1 MDNRRDKSSRRIEDL
16 EEENRRLHDG
26 VIRSLVQSNDL
37 MARELELLKS
47 RMGALEAGGGS
58 VVATAT
64 AAAGGGGGGGGAAR
78 RESAAA
84 ISTASAANNSN
95 TAKEAVRAKAI
106 KWAEKEEAAQPTS
119 TRALVNGLDD
129 SDHAVIASNNDLPPM
144 RKIKFLDHHVENP
157 DLLPVATTQQR
168 RQFATTQ
175 DVNTNDDSGNDAAS
189 YDSSSSSSSSEVI
202 AFSGWA
208 RVFFQA
214 RHHRA
219 STQITSSATAS
230 ASQDTYLHLSISST
244 SNVLRISDTDD
255 TNSSS
260 SNNNNNTKKP
270 PLIDPPIPLKF
281 FHAVK
286 VPGSHSGAAL
296 FLKNDTRRLRKYIF
310 RFEFINQSVHQP
322 PQRYI
327 QFLRSGNAAKKSMRS
342 INKMKRAFKGMGGE
356 ERKENLKED
365 KKKAT
370 DAFAAHLG
378 TLDELLRESNDL
390 ADRFVECV
398 NSRNE
403 EEELMMSQ
411 AGLAAGGGGV
421 NATSAVGIKRS
432 RPPPPYW
439 GSGFN
444 RPSTNLQ
451 DDDIESDS
459 DFSDDDEELYYDDDN
474 DDETLFDKV
483 QVSTEQTL
491 ETLWNQIVK

>member
-1 MDNRRDKSSRRIEDL
+1 MDNQDQSRRRNKRVEEL
-16 EEENRRLHDG
+16 ENENRRLHDG
-26 VIRSLVQSNDL
+26 VVRSLVQSNDL
-37 MARELELLKS
+37 MARELEQLKN
-47 RMGALEAGGGS
+47 RMRALEAGGD
-58 VVATAT
+58 A
-64 AAAGGGGGGGGAAR
+64 GGAAR
-78 RESAAA
+78 SETAAA
-84 ISTASAANNSN
+84 PTAINNNANEGRTKS
-95 TAKEAVRAKAI
+95 I
-106 KWAEKEEAAQPTS
+106 KWAEEKIDRTS
-119 TRALVNGLDD
+119 TRALLNSGLNDD
-129 SDHAVIASNNDLPPM
+129 SDHVVTPNTNNNDPPPM
-144 RKIKFLDHHVENP
+144 RKIKFVDHIIENP
-157 DLLPVATTQQR
+157 
-168 RQFATTQ
+168 Q
-175 DVNTNDDSGNDAAS
+175 DVNNNNIEDDDDAAS
-189 YDSSSSSSSSEVI
+189 FDSSSSSSSSEVI

-219 STQITSSATAS
+219 STQITSSATTTP
-230 ASQDTYLHLSISST
+230 SQDTYLHLSISST

-255 TNSSS
+255 TNNNNSSS
-260 SNNNNNTKKP
+260 SKNDKKP
-270 PLIDPPIPLKF
+270 PLIDPPIPLKY

-310 RFEFINQSVHQP
+310 RFEFVNRSVHQP

-327 QFLRSGNAAKKSMRS
+327 QFLRSGKAAKKSMRS

-356 ERKENLKED
+356 ERKENMKED

-378 TLDELLRESNDL
+378 TLDELLRESNEL

-398 NSRNE
+398 NERNE

-411 AGLAAGGGGV
+411 AAAVGSGGA
-421 NATSAVGIKRS
+421 NASSGAVGIKRS

-444 RPSTNLQ
+444 RPSTNDQ

>member
-1 MDNRRDKSSRRIEDL
+1 MDNQQDQSRRRNKQVEEL
-16 EEENRRLHDG
+16 ENENRRLHDG
-26 VIRSLVQSNDL
+26 VVRSLVQSNDL
-37 MARELELLKS
+37 MARELEQLKN
-47 RMGALEAGGGS
+47 RMRALEAGGDGG
-58 VVATAT
+58 T
-64 AAAGGGGGGGGAAR
+64 AAASGGGAAR
-78 RESAAA
+78 SETAAA
-84 ISTASAANNSN
+84 PTTIVNSN
-95 TAKEAVRAKAI
+95 EGRTKSI
-106 KWAEKEEAAQPTS
+106 KWAEEKIDRTS
-119 TRALVNGLDD
+119 TKALLNTRGLDD
-129 SDHAVIASNNDLPPM
+129 SDHAVTANTNNNDPPPM
-144 RKIKFLDHHVENP
+144 RKIKFVDHIIENP
-157 DLLPVATTQQR
+157 
-168 RQFATTQ
+168 Q
-175 DVNTNDDSGNDAAS
+175 DVNNTTTNNNIEGDDAAS
-189 YDSSSSSSSSEVI
+189 FDSSSSSSSSEVI

-219 STQITSSATAS
+219 STQITSSATTTP
-230 ASQDTYLHLSISST
+230 SQDTYLHLSISST

-255 TNSSS
+255 TNNNNSSS
-260 SNNNNNTKKP
+260 SKNDKKP
-270 PLIDPPIPLKF
+270 PLIDPPIPLKY

-296 FLKNDTRRLRKYIF
+296 FLKNDSRRLRKYIF
-310 RFEFINQSVHQP
+310 RFEFVNRSVHQP

-327 QFLRSGNAAKKSMRS
+327 QFLRSGKAAKKSMRS

-356 ERKENLKED
+356 ERKENMKED

-398 NSRNE
+398 NERNE

-411 AGLAAGGGGV
+411 AAAVGSGGANASSGG
-421 NATSAVGIKRS
+421 AVGIKRS

-444 RPSTNLQ
+444 RPSTNDQ

>member
-1 MDNRRDKSSRRIEDL
+1 MDNQDQQSRRRNKQVEEL
-16 EEENRRLHDG
+16 ENENRRLHDG
-26 VIRSLVQSNDL
+26 VVRSLVQSNDL
-37 MARELELLKS
+37 MARELEQLKN
-47 RMGALEAGGGS
+47 RMRALEAGGDALEAGGDAGAAVRS
-58 VVATAT
+58 ET
-64 AAAGGGGGGGGAAR
+64 AAAPT
-78 RESAAA
+78 A
-84 ISTASAANNSN
+84 IVNSN
-95 TAKEAVRAKAI
+95 EGRTKSI
-106 KWAEKEEAAQPTS
+106 KWAEEKTDRTS
-119 TRALVNGLDD
+119 TRALLNTRGLDDD
-129 SDHAVIASNNDLPPM
+129 SDHVVTANTNNNDPPPM
-144 RKIKFLDHHVENP
+144 RKIKFVDHIIENP
-157 DLLPVATTQQR
+157 QH
-168 RQFATTQ
+168 
-175 DVNTNDDSGNDAAS
+175 VNNNNIEDDDDAAS
-189 YDSSSSSSSSEVI
+189 FDSSSSSSSSEVI

-219 STQITSSATAS
+219 STQITSSATTTP
-230 ASQDTYLHLSISST
+230 SQDTYLHLSISST

-255 TNSSS
+255 TNNNSSS
-260 SNNNNNTKKP
+260 SKNDKKP
-270 PLIDPPIPLKF
+270 PLIDPPIPLKY

-310 RFEFINQSVHQP
+310 RFEFVNRSVHQP

-327 QFLRSGNAAKKSMRS
+327 QFLRSGKAAKKSMRS

-356 ERKENLKED
+356 ERKENMKED

-398 NSRNE
+398 NERNE

-411 AGLAAGGGGV
+411 AAAVGSGA
-421 NATSAVGIKRS
+421 NASSGAVGIKRS

-444 RPSTNLQ
+444 RPSTNDQ

>member
-1 MDNRRDKSSRRIEDL
+1 MEYHHQDGDPSPSRRRRLEDL
-16 EEENRRLHDG
+16 ENENRRLQDG
-26 VIRSLVQSNDL
+26 VVRSLLQSNEL
-37 MARELELLKS
+37 MARELELLNS
-47 RMGALEAGGGS
+47 RLSALETAGAVTNAAGNKAGGKS
-58 VVATAT
+58 
-64 AAAGGGGGGGGAAR
+64 
-78 RESAAA
+78 
-84 ISTASAANNSN
+84 
-95 TAKEAVRAKAI
+95 I
-106 KWAEKEEAAQPTS
+106 KWAEEPPRDEVMATE
-119 TRALVNGLDD
+119 RRYGLDD
-129 SDHAVIASNNDLPPM
+129 DSDRAVVAAAASEIATVIDQRSASRPPPM
-144 RKIKFLDHHVENP
+144 RKIKFLDHHIASP
-157 DLLPVATTQQR
+157 DLATQQ
-168 RQFATTQ
+168 QLDINTQ
-175 DVNTNDDSGNDAAS
+175 GDNGDEAQENDAAS
-189 YDSSSSSSSSEVI
+189 FDASSSSSSSSEVI

-214 RHHRA
+214 RHHQA

-230 ASQDTYLHLSISST
+230 PSQDTYLHLSISST

-255 TNSSS
+255 ANE
-260 SNNNNNTKKP
+260 KKP

-296 FLKNDTRRLRKYIF
+296 FLKNDSRRLRKYIF
-310 RFEFINQSVHQP
+310 RFEFVNRAVHQP

-342 INKMKRAFKGMGGE
+342 INKMKRAFNKGMMAGGGGGE

-370 DAFAAHLG
+370 DAFAAHLSS
-378 TLDELLRESNDL
+378 LDELLRESNDL
-390 ADRFVECV
+390 ADRFVDCV

-403 EEELMMSQ
+403 EEEEIMSQ
-411 AGLAAGGGGV
+411 QGGGGIPAAIVGAGGSAGV
-421 NATSAVGIKRS
+421 NATSSGGAVRRS

-444 RPSTNLQ
+444 RPSINDQ

-491 ETLWNQIVK
+491 ETLWNHIVK

>member
-1 MDNRRDKSSRRIEDL
+1 MDNQDQQSRRRNKQVEEL
-16 EEENRRLHDG
+16 ENENRRLHDG
-26 VIRSLVQSNDL
+26 VVRSLVQSNDL
-37 MARELELLKS
+37 MARELEQLKN
-47 RMGALEAGGGS
+47 RMRALEAGGDA
-58 VVATAT
+58 VAAV
-64 AAAGGGGGGGGAAR
+64 ASGGAA
-78 RESAAA
+78 AARSEAAPTA
-84 ISTASAANNSN
+84 INNNANEGRTKS
-95 TAKEAVRAKAI
+95 I
-106 KWAEKEEAAQPTS
+106 KWAEEKTDRTS
-119 TRALVNGLDD
+119 TRALLNSGLNDD
-129 SDHAVIASNNDLPPM
+129 SDHVVTVNTNNNDPPPM
-144 RKIKFLDHHVENP
+144 RKIKFVDHIIENP
-157 DLLPVATTQQR
+157 QH
-168 RQFATTQ
+168 
-175 DVNTNDDSGNDAAS
+175 VNDTNIEDDDDAAS
-189 YDSSSSSSSSEVI
+189 FDSSSSSSSSEVI

-219 STQITSSATAS
+219 STQITSSATTTP
-230 ASQDTYLHLSISST
+230 SQDTYLHLSISST

-255 TNSSS
+255 TNNNSSS
-260 SNNNNNTKKP
+260 SKNDKKP
-270 PLIDPPIPLKF
+270 PLIDPPIPLKY

-310 RFEFINQSVHQP
+310 RFEFVNRSVHQP

-327 QFLRSGNAAKKSMRS
+327 QFLRSGKAAKKSMRS

-356 ERKENLKED
+356 ERKENMKED

-398 NSRNE
+398 NERNE

-411 AGLAAGGGGV
+411 AAAVGSGGANASSGG
-421 NATSAVGIKRS
+421 AVGIKRS

-444 RPSTNLQ
+444 RPSTNDQ